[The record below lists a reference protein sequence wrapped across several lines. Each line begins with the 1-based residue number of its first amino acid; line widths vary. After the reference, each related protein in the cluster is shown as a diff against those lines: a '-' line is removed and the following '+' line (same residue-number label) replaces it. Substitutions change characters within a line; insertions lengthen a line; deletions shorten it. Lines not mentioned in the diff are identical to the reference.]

1 MNRTEGTY
9 MEETEEGRQSSDYT
23 GNKDND
29 LKKMTFVLTVKA
41 GICNSK
47 AEKKGKETNLRK
59 QKATYSINRRVETE
73 FLKML
78 WWKVSRNRGNLKRWN
93 GVA

>member
-9 MEETEEGRQSSDYT
+9 MEETEEGRQSSDYN

-29 LKKMTFVLTVKA
+29 LKKMTFELTVKA

-47 AEKKGKETNLRK
+47 AEKKKERQT
-59 QKATYSINRRVETE
+59 
-73 FLKML
+73 
-78 WWKVSRNRGNLKRWN
+78 
-93 GVA
+93 